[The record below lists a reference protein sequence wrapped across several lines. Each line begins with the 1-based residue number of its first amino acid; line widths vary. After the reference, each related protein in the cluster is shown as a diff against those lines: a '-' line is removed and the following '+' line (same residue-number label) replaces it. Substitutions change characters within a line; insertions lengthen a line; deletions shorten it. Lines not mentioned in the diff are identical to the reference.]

1 MSISVAQTTRSA
13 ERGGRRLLW
22 YVPDPRLRTV
32 TAARRA
38 IEIADWVRV
47 EQRPAPKPDEASLFV
62 ALHTCAYR
70 ACRPARDRAPC
81 QRQRRRWVRRW
92 HLIREYI
99 VTDNFGLAYTM
110 IARFRAKGFD
120 HDDLLSEALFALA
133 RAVDRFNPWRGFRF
147 STYACNV
154 IARALMRRGKIQS
167 RYRQLFPVQC
177 EGPFDRIERVDA
189 GGDIYIER
197 VRRVMARNL
206 GDLTEME
213 FRILAKRFPVDR
225 GEPLTFRQIGKVVG
239 LSKERVRQIQN
250 AALVKLREALRSDPL
265 LA

>member
-1 MSISVAQTTRSA
+1 MATSVIQTRRPA
-13 ERGGRRLLW
+13 ERGVRRLW
-22 YVPDPRLRTV
+22 YVPDPRLRTL
-32 TAARRA
+32 AASRRA
-38 IEIADWVRV
+38 IEIADWVRA
-47 EQRPAPKPDEASLFV
+47 EQRSTPRPDEGTLFV

-70 ACRPARDRAPC
+70 ASRPARGRAPTH
-81 QRQRRRWVRRW
+81 RQRRRWARRW

-99 VTDNFGLAYTM
+99 VTENLGLVYTM

-167 RYRQLFPVQC
+167 RYRQFFPVQF
-177 EGPFDRIERVDA
+177 EGLFDRIERVDA
-189 GGDIYIER
+189 SGDIYIER
-197 VRRVMARNL
+197 VKRAMAFNL

-213 FRILAKRFPVDR
+213 SRILAKRFPVDR
-225 GEPLTFRQIGKVVG
+225 GPPLTFRQIGKVVG

-265 LA
+265 LG

>member
-1 MSISVAQTTRSA
+1 MSISVAQTTRTT

-167 RYRQLFPVQC
+167 RYRQLFPVQF

-197 VRRVMARNL
+197 VRRVMACNL

-213 FRILAKRFPVDR
+213 CRILAKRFPVDR

-265 LA
+265 LV

>member
-47 EQRPAPKPDEASLFV
+47 EQRQAPKPDEASLFV

-110 IARFRAKGFD
+110 IVRFRAKGFD

-167 RYRQLFPVQC
+167 RYRQFFPVQF
-177 EGPFDRIERVDA
+177 EGLFDRIERVDA
-189 GGDIYIER
+189 SGDIYIER
-197 VRRVMARNL
+197 VRRAMDCNL

-213 FRILAKRFPVDR
+213 YRILAKRFPVDR

-265 LA
+265 LV